1 MERLFRIVE
10 HQKMKSRGIAQRK
23 SGDARGAVQSIE
35 RAIELMR
42 AVAASG
48 REGRRLTDLAASSG
62 LSKST
67 THRILLAL
75 SEARLVEQDPVNRL
89 FFPGVGLFLLGT
101 ASAARFSIVEI
112 ARPSLVRLAEEIG
125 DTVFLS
131 VPVDTDWV
139 CVDRQVGPF
148 PIRTLTVDVGDRGPL
163 GVGSGGLA
171 LLAFRTDEEIEAAI
185 AANDGR
191 LAAYR
196 HFDPT
201 GLRRF
206 VATTRRQ
213 RYAFID
219 GLLVEGMS
227 AVGVPLCDAQGR
239 PVAALS
245 VAAISSRLAAGKRRE
260 IVAKLQE
267 HARRIEAQLTALG
280 GAELVTARARDPI
293 WKRSA

>member
-1 MERLFRIVE
+1 
-10 HQKMKSRGIAQRK
+10 MKSRGNAQRK

-48 REGRRLTDLAASSG
+48 REGRRLTDLAAQAG

-75 SEARLVEQDPVNRL
+75 SEARLVEQDPSSRL
-89 FFPGVGLFLLGT
+89 FFSGVGLFLLGT

-131 VPVDTDWV
+131 VPVDNDWV
-139 CVDRQVGPF
+139 CVDRH
-148 PIRTLTVDVGDRGPL
+148 VGDRGPL

-171 LLAFRTDEEIEAAI
+171 LLAFRTDDEIEATI

-191 LAAYR
+191 LASYR

-245 VAAISSRLAAGKRRE
+245 IAAISSRLAAAKRRD

>member
-1 MERLFRIVE
+1 M
-10 HQKMKSRGIAQRK
+10 QSKGSAQRK

-35 RAIELMR
+35 RAMELMS
-42 AVAASG
+42 AVAACG
-48 REGRRLTDLAASSG
+48 RAGRRLTDLAAASG

-67 THRILLAL
+67 THRILLTL
-75 SEARLVEQDPVNRL
+75 SEARLVEQDPVSRL

-112 ARPSLVRLAEEIG
+112 ARPSLVHLAEEIG

-131 VPVDTDWV
+131 VPVDNDCV

-171 LLAFRTDEEIEAAI
+171 LLAFRTDDEIEATI

-191 LAAYR
+191 LASYR

-227 AVGVPLCDAQGR
+227 AIGVPLCDTRGR
-239 PVAALS
+239 PIAALS
-245 VAAISSRLAAGKRRE
+245 IAAISSRLAAGKRRD

>member
-1 MERLFRIVE
+1 
-10 HQKMKSRGIAQRK
+10 MKPRGNAQRK

-35 RAIELMR
+35 RAIDLMR

-48 REGRRLTDLAASSG
+48 REGRRLTDLAADAG

-75 SEARLVEQDPVNRL
+75 SEARLVEQDPVSRL
-89 FFPGVGLFLLGT
+89 FFSGVGLFLLGT
-101 ASAARFSIVEI
+101 ASATRFSIVEI
-112 ARPSLVRLAEEIG
+112 ARPSLVHLAEEIG

-131 VPVDTDWV
+131 VPVDNDWV

-171 LLAFRTDEEIEAAI
+171 LLAFRTDEDIEASI
-185 AANDGR
+185 AANAER
-191 LAAYR
+191 LASYR
-196 HFDPT
+196 HFDPA

-227 AVGVPLCDAQGR
+227 AVGVPLSDAQGR

-245 VAAISSRLAAGKRRE
+245 VAAISSRLAAGKRRD
-260 IVAKLQE
+260 IVAKMQE
-267 HARRIEAQLTALG
+267 HVRRIEAQLTALG
-280 GAELVTARARDPI
+280 GAQLVTARARDPI

>member
-1 MERLFRIVE
+1 
-10 HQKMKSRGIAQRK
+10 MKSRGNPQRK

-48 REGRRLTDLAASSG
+48 REGRRLTDLAAQAG

-75 SEARLVEQDPVNRL
+75 SEARLVEQDPSSRL
-89 FFPGVGLFLLGT
+89 FFSGVGLFLLGT

-131 VPVDTDWV
+131 VPVDNDWV

-171 LLAFRTDEEIEAAI
+171 LLAFRTDDEIEATI

-191 LAAYR
+191 LASYR

-227 AVGVPLCDAQGR
+227 AVGVPLCDTQGR

-245 VAAISSRLAAGKRRE
+245 IAAISSRLAAGKRRD

>member
-1 MERLFRIVE
+1 MPAPRTAAR
-10 HQKMKSRGIAQRK
+10 SP
-23 SGDARGAVQSIE
+23 DARSAVQSVE
-35 RAIELMR
+35 RAVALLR
-42 AVAASG
+42 AVAAGG
-48 REGRRLTDLAASSG
+48 RDGRRLTDLAASAG

-67 THRILLAL
+67 THRMLGALA
-75 SEARLVEQDPVNRL
+75 EARLVEQDPESRL

-112 ARPSLVRLAEEIG
+112 ARPALLRLAEEVG

-131 VPVDTDWV
+131 VPVENDWV

-171 LLAFRTDEEIEAAI
+171 LLAFRGDDEIEACI
-185 AANDGR
+185 AANAAR
-191 LAAYR
+191 LPGYR
-196 HFDPT
+196 HFDPA
-201 GLRRF
+201 GMRRF
-206 VATTRRQ
+206 VSATRRQ

-227 AVGVPLCDAQGR
+227 AVGVPVCDASGR

-245 VAAISSRLAAGKRRE
+245 VAAISSRLSAPRRRT
-260 IVAKLQE
+260 VVPKLQE
-267 HARRIEAQLTALG
+267 QARRIEAQLAALG
-280 GAELVTARARDPI
+280 GAQLVTARARDPI
-293 WKRSA
+293 WTRSA

>member
-1 MERLFRIVE
+1 MKPREKAQL
-10 HQKMKSRGIAQRK
+10 KSR
-23 SGDARGAVQSIE
+23 DARGAVQSIE

-48 REGRRLTDLAASSG
+48 REGRRLTDLAAQSG

-75 SEARLVEQDPVNRL
+75 SEARLIEQDPVSRL
-89 FFPGVGLFLLGT
+89 FFSGVGLFLLGT

-112 ARPSLVRLAEEIG
+112 ARPSLVHLAEEIG

-131 VPVDTDWV
+131 VPVDNDWV

-171 LLAFRTDEEIEAAI
+171 LLAFRTDEEIESTI
-185 AANDGR
+185 AANAGR
-191 LAAYR
+191 LSSYR
-196 HFDPT
+196 HFDPV

-206 VATTRRQ
+206 VTATRRQ
-213 RYAFID
+213 RYAFVD

-227 AVGVPLCDAQGR
+227 AVGVPLCDVRGR

-245 VAAISSRLAAGKRRE
+245 VAAISSRLATGKRRD

>member
-1 MERLFRIVE
+1 
-10 HQKMKSRGIAQRK
+10 MKPRGNAQRK

-48 REGRRLTDLAASSG
+48 REGRRLTDLAADAG

-75 SEARLVEQDPVNRL
+75 SEARLVEQDPVSRL
-89 FFPGVGLFLLGT
+89 FFSGVGLFLLGT

-131 VPVDTDWV
+131 VPVDNDWV

-171 LLAFRTDEEIEAAI
+171 LLAFRTDEEIEATI

-191 LAAYR
+191 LASYR

-206 VATTRRQ
+206 VAATRRQ

-227 AVGVPLCDAQGR
+227 AVGVPLCDARGR

-245 VAAISSRLAAGKRRE
+245 VAAISSRLATGKRRD
-260 IVAKLQE
+260 IVAKLHE

>member
-1 MERLFRIVE
+1 MRSEKRTE
-10 HQKMKSRGIAQRK
+10 RK
-23 SGDARGAVQSIE
+23 SPHPGGAVQSIG
-35 RAIELMR
+35 RAVQLLR

-48 REGRRLTDLAASSG
+48 RDGCRLTDLAAQAG
-62 LSKST
+62 LTKST
-67 THRILLAL
+67 THRVLLAL
-75 SEARLVEQDPVNRL
+75 AEARLVEQDPTSKL
-89 FFPGVGLFLLGT
+89 FFPGVELFLLGT

-112 ARPSLVRLAEEIG
+112 ARPTLVRLAEEIG

-131 VPVDTDWV
+131 VPVDEDWV

-171 LLAFRTDEEIEAAI
+171 LLAFRSDADVDTSI
-185 AANDGR
+185 AANGAR
-191 LAAYR
+191 LARYA
-196 HFDPT
+196 HFDPS
-201 GLRRF
+201 GMRRF
-206 VATTRRQ
+206 VTATRKQ

-227 AVGVPLCDAQGR
+227 AVGVPICDAEGR

-245 VAAISSRLAAGKRRE
+245 LAAISSRLSAERRHS
-260 IVAKLQE
+260 ILPRMQE
-267 HARRIEAQLTALG
+267 EARRIEAQLSALG
-280 GAELVTARARDPI
+280 GARLVTARARDAI

>member
-1 MERLFRIVE
+1 MEQVFRMVE
-10 HQKMKSRGIAQRK
+10 RKRAAPGKIAPRK
-23 SGDARGAVQSIE
+23 AAEARGAVQSIE
-35 RAIELMR
+35 RAVVLLR
-42 AVAASG
+42 AVAAAG
-48 REGRRLTDLAASSG
+48 REGCRLTDLAAGAG

-67 THRILLAL
+67 AHRILLAL
-75 SEARLVEQDPVNRL
+75 TEARLVEQDARNRL

-112 ARPSLVRLAEEIG
+112 ARPSLVHLAEEIG

-131 VPVDTDWV
+131 VPVDRDWV

-148 PIRTLTVDVGDRGPL
+148 PIRTLTVDIGDRGPL

-171 LLAFRTDEEIEAAI
+171 LLAFRSDAEVDAAI
-185 AANDGR
+185 AANATR
-191 LAAYR
+191 LASYR
-196 HFDPT
+196 HFDPA

-206 VATTRRQ
+206 VAATRRQ

-227 AVGVPLCDAQGR
+227 AVGVPLCDGAGR
-239 PVAALS
+239 PIAALS
-245 VAAISSRLAAGKRRE
+245 IAAISARLATGRRRD
-260 IVAKLQE
+260 IVARLQE
-267 HARRIEAQLTALG
+267 HARRIEAQLIALG

>member
-1 MERLFRIVE
+1 
-10 HQKMKSRGIAQRK
+10 
-23 SGDARGAVQSIE
+23 
-35 RAIELMR
+35 
-42 AVAASG
+42 
-48 REGRRLTDLAASSG
+48 
-62 LSKST
+62 
-67 THRILLAL
+67 
-75 SEARLVEQDPVNRL
+75 
-89 FFPGVGLFLLGT
+89 LGT

-131 VPVDTDWV
+131 VPVDNDWV

-171 LLAFRTDEEIEAAI
+171 LLAFRTDDEIEATI

-191 LAAYR
+191 LASYR

-245 VAAISSRLAAGKRRE
+245 IAAISSRLAAAKRRD